1 MDQVTFEMRTSQHDS
16 YLTNYVLCSHFLSK
30 DYLVCYA
37 KSPRILLHTFLLWPP
52 GCNRISL
59 AVIRR
64 NLRRLELRCKPNED
78 AKREEILPWIYW
90 TARQALLYF
99 SWNIPIKIVHCYS
112 VTHWTF
118 SRIIFLFWNIE
129 IIVLPAQGVWNPQK
143 KSLSTLRVKRALFTF
158 WVDKTQK
165 FIKKD
170 KDGQFWRV
178 FENLKLS
185 VKQCYQ
191 TGQF

>member
-30 DYLVCYA
+30 DYLICYA

-64 NLRRLELRCKPNED
+64 NLRSLELRCKPNED

-90 TARQALLYF
+90 TASQALLYF

-112 VTHWTF
+112 VTHRTF
-118 SRIIFLFWNIE
+118 SRIIFLFW
-129 IIVLPAQGVWNPQK
+129 K
-143 KSLSTLRVKRALFTF
+143 
-158 WVDKTQK
+158 
-165 FIKKD
+165 IKKLYRCPKFD
-170 KDGQFWRV
+170 SYAMQTLEIRV
-178 FENLKLS
+178 EQKRNRWWITNGDLY
-185 VKQCYQ
+185 V
-191 TGQF
+191 